1 MRVDVLRLTNLR
13 VASNTFVSLVVRT
26 LARIVGSVGSNPT
39 QKFMKVQYA
48 TYQVGFWTGYIWSG
62 LNFLLSNFVTNPLI
76 RLIVGISICTALMFG
91 GYFIS
96 KEILKNQTN

>member
-1 MRVDVLRLTNLR
+1 M
-13 VASNTFVSLVVRT
+13 
-26 LARIVGSVGSNPT
+26 VGSIGSNPI

-62 LNFLLSNFVTNPLI
+62 LNLLLSNFVTNPLI
-76 RLIVGISICTALMFG
+76 RLIIGISICTTLMFG